1 MDNQGP
7 NNYNYNNGPGNN
19 GSGGNGNNGGN
30 RPGGNGGRNNRGGQ
44 GIMAFIL
51 LTLVALFVYALIS
64 NSISHASTQEKSYSD
79 FIKQLNKGNVKSVE
93 FDSYEIDYKLVD
105 DGHKDYDITY
115 YTGRVADDE
124 LVPTLK
130 KAKTSEGKSIEIKAA
145 IPDNTSTWI
154 FNILSFIVPL
164 ILLWVL
170 LAFVSKKM
178 GGSMGMGVGKSTAK
192 VYVEKSTGVNF
203 KDVAGQDEAKESLQ
217 EVVDFLHNPK
227 RYTDI
232 GAKLP
237 KGALLVGP
245 PGTGKTLLAKAVAG
259 EAGVPFFSL
268 AGSDFVEMFVGVG
281 ASRVRDL
288 FKEAQKI
295 APCIIFIDEIDAIG
309 KSRDSRYGGGN
320 DEREQTL
327 NQLLA
332 EMDGFDTSKGLL
344 ILAATNRPEVL
355 DKALLR
361 PGRFDRR
368 IIVDKPDLKGRLET
382 LKVHSKDVKMDESV
396 DLDALALATA
406 GLVGSDLANMINE
419 AAINAVKNGRQL
431 VNQADLFEAFELVA
445 VGGKEK
451 KDRVMS
457 DKERKIVS
465 YHEVGHALV
474 SALQKNTEP
483 VQKITIVPRTM
494 GALGYTL
501 QTPEEEKYL
510 ETKDELLAKI
520 TTYMAGRAAEVL
532 VFNSVTSGAANDI
545 ENATKIARAMVT
557 MYGMSDKFGMMCLAT
572 VQNQYLE
579 GGAGLICGENTA
591 SQIDDEVLSI
601 INSSYAEAMKLLD
614 ENREILDSISDYL
627 YEKETITGK
636 EFMKMFRD
644 MKGLPDPD
652 EEKDGEESKEQ
663 ENAQN
668 DETSAADPLLR
679 NATDQP
685 ADTNESSGYT
695 APDDTSNN

>member
-79 FIKQLNKGNVKSVE
+79 FIKQLDKGNVKSVE

-288 FKEAQKI
+288 FKEAQKM

-396 DLDALALATA
+396 DLDALALATELGYAEADPTADVEGLDA
-406 GLVGSDLANMINE
+406 GRKVAIMATSAFHSQVKFSD
-419 AAINAVKNGRQL
+419 V
-431 VNQADLFEAFELVA
+431 
-445 VGGKEK
+445 
-451 KDRVMS
+451 
-457 DKERKIVS
+457 
-465 YHEVGHALV
+465 Y
-474 SALQKNTEP
+474 TEGIT
-483 VQKITIVPRTM
+483 KITAADVNYAKEM
-494 GALGYTL
+494 GNVIKLIG
-501 QTPEEEKYL
+501 
-510 ETKDELLAKI
+510 
-520 TTYMAGRAAEVL
+520 
-532 VFNSVTSGAANDI
+532 
-545 ENATKIARAMVT
+545 IARNT
-557 MYGMSDKFGMMCLAT
+557 SDGIEAGVYPMMIDKKHPLAT
-572 VQNQYLE
+572 VRDSFNAVFVHGDAVGDTMFY
-579 GGAGLICGENTA
+579 GRGAGELPTA
-591 SQIDDEVLSI
+591 SAVVGDVMDVARNILWNCTGRIGWSAYKELPIKEFADVKNRFFIRMQVNNEPGVLAAIAKVFGDHKVSIERVIQEQAKAAKAELVIGTSAVKEYHLQDALEELKEMPIVSEISSI
-601 INSSYAEAMKLLD
+601 I
-614 ENREILDSISDYL
+614 REY
-627 YEKETITGK
+627 
-636 EFMKMFRD
+636 
-644 MKGLPDPD
+644 
-652 EEKDGEESKEQ
+652 
-663 ENAQN
+663 
-668 DETSAADPLLR
+668 
-679 NATDQP
+679 
-685 ADTNESSGYT
+685 
-695 APDDTSNN
+695 